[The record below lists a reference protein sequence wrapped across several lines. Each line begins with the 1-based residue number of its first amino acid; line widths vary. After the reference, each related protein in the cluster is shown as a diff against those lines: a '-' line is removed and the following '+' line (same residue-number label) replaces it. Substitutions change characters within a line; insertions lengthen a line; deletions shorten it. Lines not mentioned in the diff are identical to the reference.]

1 MISSSKKL
9 LLGVILSSITGNQSF
24 AIENIKYDYLNSS
37 IINNIFIAIDLE
49 QIKKEDNQFRKIAS
63 LEVPQLIK
71 RPERPKSLEPQ
82 EFRDRKESLSL
93 AALPAVAHPAAKPR
107 RIQKQPTRLSGFFG
121 TKAIAFSSIASKSE
135 WQRVRHSAFTLD
147 SENCATHAAC
157 NARAPRFQAM
167 LEKAE
172 NARFY
177 DKLTLVNRLVNT
189 QIAYHEDDQIY
200 GKLDYWASAQE
211 TLALGRG
218 DCEDFAIMKYSLLRK
233 LGVPEKSMSLV
244 VLKDTARNLYHAV
257 LAVSTSKGNFILDN
271 VRNTV
276 HQDTQIVHYQ
286 PLYSFSD
293 DRSWIHGK
301 PVQAGD
307 REVTTV
313 AFKLGSITPG
323 KSSDAGNYIAPPTQD
338 VTWDL
343 APEPLQT
350 LR

>member
-1 MISSSKKL
+1 
-9 LLGVILSSITGNQSF
+9 
-24 AIENIKYDYLNSS
+24 
-37 IINNIFIAIDLE
+37 
-49 QIKKEDNQFRKIAS
+49 
-63 LEVPQLIK
+63 LIK
-71 RPERPKSLEPQ
+71 RPERPKSLETQ
-82 EFRDRKESLSL
+82 EFQGRKESLKL
-93 AALPAVAHPAAKPR
+93 AALPAVATPAAKPR

-135 WQRVRHSAFTLD
+135 WQRVRHSALTLD
-147 SENCATHAAC
+147 PENCASRAAC
-157 NARAPRFQAM
+157 DLRTPRFQAM

-177 DKLTLVNRLVNT
+177 DKLILVNRLVNT
-189 QIAYHEDDQIY
+189 EIAYHEDDQIY

-211 TLALGRG
+211 TLTLGRG

-276 HQDTQIVHYQ
+276 HQDTQIAHYQ

-301 PVQAGD
+301 PTRGSDHEAT
-307 REVTTV
+307 EV
-313 AFKLGSITPG
+313 AFKLDSITPG

-343 APEPLQT
+343 APEPLQA